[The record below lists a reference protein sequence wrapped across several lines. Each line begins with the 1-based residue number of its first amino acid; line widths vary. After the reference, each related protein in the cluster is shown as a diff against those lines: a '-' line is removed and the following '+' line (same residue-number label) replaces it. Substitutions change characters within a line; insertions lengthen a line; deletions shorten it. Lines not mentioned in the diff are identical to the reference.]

1 LDEGT
6 EKRHS
11 LTFTVPPELAGER
24 IDAFLA
30 STLEGVSRTRIKL
43 LINAGQ
49 VLCNGQEIPPRH
61 IVRERDAVSV
71 NINEPLATAAASQL
85 KPVPVAF
92 EVLHEDETVLV
103 INKPAGLTVHPGAG
117 TREPTLVE
125 GVLHHLQTSA
135 AVSNIGDS
143 VRPGIVHRLDKD
155 TSGVMVVAKSPQ
167 ALATLQEQFQ
177 RKTNL
182 REYVALLDGVMNRDE
197 IEIESYLYRDPFNR
211 LRFASLTPE
220 QFAALVAEK
229 GEEAVGGYRYAKSLF
244 RRHRVYGDR
253 LTLVTVRLFTGRT
266 HQILVHARA
275 LGMPVVGD
283 LVYHHPVQLPQT
295 FPRILHELLGGL
307 TQQLLHARLLG
318 FEHPMSGRKLAF
330 EAPLPKLFRKIVD
343 ILEGGDP
350 AP

>member
-1 LDEGT
+1 MDEGT
-6 EKRHS
+6 EKRHA
-11 LTFTVPPELAGER
+11 LTLTVPPELAGER

-49 VLCNGQEIPPRH
+49 VLCNAAVIPPRH
-61 IVRERDAVSV
+61 IVNEGDVVSV
-71 NINEPLATAAASQL
+71 NIIEPQGVAAVSPL
-85 KPVPVAF
+85 KPAPVAF
-92 EVLHEDETVLV
+92 EILHEDEALLV

-117 TREPTLVE
+117 THAPTLVE
-125 GVLHHLQTSA
+125 GVLHHLQISG
-135 AVSNIGDS
+135 AVSHLGDP

-167 ALATLQEQFQ
+167 VLAALQEQFQ
-177 RKTNL
+177 LKTNL

-197 IEIESYLYRDPFNR
+197 IQIESYLYRDPFNR

-229 GEEAVGGYRYAKSLF
+229 GEDAVGGYRYAKSLF

-266 HQILVHARA
+266 HQIRVHARA

-283 LVYHHPVQLPQT
+283 LVYHRPVQLPQT
-295 FPRILHELLGGL
+295 FPRSLHELLGGL
-307 TQQLLHARLLG
+307 TQQLLHARVLG
-318 FEHPMSGRKLAF
+318 FEHPVSGRKLAF

-343 ILEGGDP
+343 ILEGGESVR
-350 AP
+350 